1 MAKVAGAFVVPHDP
15 LMFTAPEALGPQ
27 RRAHVDGCYA
37 SVATRL
43 RELEVDTVIVVGADH
58 YIMFGPSCLPQYLI
72 CIGEAEG
79 PIDRLPLLAKG
90 SINTD
95 PELARFIRNEAS
107 NEGYDW
113 AVANS
118 LVVDHSVMV
127 PWQLCIQ
134 PAGQLKAIP
143 VYLASG
149 VEPLLP
155 KQRAFDLGAAAA
167 RAVEKFPG
175 NQKVAVIGS
184 GGISHWVGM
193 AEMGRVNE
201 EFDRWVLEQLSS
213 GNARA
218 LIDLDDDDIIKKG
231 GNGALEIRAF
241 LFAMGF
247 TGARTGAVI
256 GYEPAP
262 EWITGLGFAELH
274 AA

>member
-1 MAKVAGAFVVPHDP
+1 MAEVAGAFVVPHDP
-15 LMFTAPEALGPQ
+15 LMFTAPEALGAE
-27 RRAHVDGCYA
+27 RRAHVDACYA
-37 SVATRL
+37 TVTRRL
-43 RELEVDTVIVVGADH
+43 RELAVDTVIVVGADH
-58 YIMFGPSCLPQYLI
+58 YIMFGPGCLPQYLI
-72 CIGEAEG
+72 GIGDAEG
-79 PIDRLPLLAKG
+79 PVDRLPGLAKG
-90 SINTD
+90 TLDTD
-95 PELARFIRNEAS
+95 QALARFIRSES
-107 NEGYDW
+107 SREGYDW

-134 PAGQLKAIP
+134 PAGKLKAIP

-149 VEPLLP
+149 VDPLLP

-167 RAVEKFPG
+167 RAIRNFPDDR
-175 NQKVAVIGS
+175 KVAVIGS

-193 AEMGRVNE
+193 AEMGKVNI
-201 EFDRWVLEQLSS
+201 EFDTWVLEQVVS
-213 GNARA
+213 GNAQA
-218 LIDLDDDDIIKKG
+218 LIDLVDDDIVRQG

-247 TGARTGAVI
+247 TGGQSGGVI